1 MTDSTES
8 QCGFEFDD
16 DFNSL
21 LENLNDATQDRAVA
35 EKRFKSHLWA
45 LVNVVERRLN
55 KQGIEGQKAYQLSC
69 HIIAEIAHYQ
79 GGQCNYLP
87 RGDKLKQ
94 ELRNI
99 QMFRLWHIQSW
110 SPEKIRNQYCPELN
124 QIQVYKILREA
135 RQVHLKKIQPQ
146 LI

>member
-1 MTDSTES
+1 MTDSHEE
-8 QCGFEFDD
+8 QAGFAFDD
-16 DFNSL
+16 DFDAL
-21 LENLNDATQDRAVA
+21 LENLDDASEDRAVA

-55 KQGIEGQKAYQLSC
+55 KQGIDGQKAYQLSC

-99 QMFRLWHIQSW
+99 HMFRLWHQQSW
-110 SPEKIRNQYCPELN
+110 TPEKIRAQYCPELN